1 PSNLLVAHVLSRRG
15 FAAPRGSPSGAQH
28 RITGET
34 TPVAVKLKLKRMGKI
49 RTPQYRV
56 IVADARNKRDG
67 RVIEEIGKYHPK
79 EHPSFIELN
88 SERVQYW
95 LSVGAQPSDAVRA
108 LLRKT
113 GDWQKFKGLPAPTP
127 LQVAE
132 ERDLEAEEAEFQA
145 VLKDLVLPGQEKK
158 TKKSDKKATKP
169 ADKAADKPAEKPA
182 DKPAEEA
189 EAKKSEGE
197 A

>member
-1 PSNLLVAHVLSRRG
+1 M
-15 FAAPRGSPSGAQH
+15 
-28 RITGET
+28 
-34 TPVAVKLKLKRMGKI
+34 AVKLKLKRMGKI

-67 RVIEEIGKYHPK
+67 RAIEEIGKYHPK

-95 LSVGAQPSDAVRA
+95 LSVGAQPSDAVKV

-113 GDWQKFKGLPAPTP
+113 GDWQKFKGLPAPAP

-132 ERDLEAEEAEFQA
+132 KQDSEAKEAEFQA
-145 VLKDLVLPGQEKK
+145 ALKELVLPGQEKTTK
-158 TKKSDKKATKP
+158 AKKSEKKAT
-169 ADKAADKPAEKPA
+169 KAADKPAEGAEAKKDDKKATEAA
-182 DKPAEEA
+182 DKPAEGAA

>member
-1 PSNLLVAHVLSRRG
+1 M
-15 FAAPRGSPSGAQH
+15 
-28 RITGET
+28 
-34 TPVAVKLKLKRMGKI
+34 AVKLKLKRMGKI

-67 RVIEEIGKYHPK
+67 KAIEEIGKYHPK
-79 EHPSFIELN
+79 EHPSFIEVN

-95 LSVGAQPSDAVRA
+95 LSVGAQPSDAVKV

-113 GDWQKFKGLPAPTP
+113 GDWQKFKGLAAPAP

-132 ERDLEAEEAEFQA
+132 EKDPEAQEAAFQA
-145 VLKDLVLPGQEKK
+145 ALKELVLPGQEKK
-158 TKKSDKKATKP
+158 AKKSEKKTDKDKAE
-169 ADKAADKPAEKPA
+169 KAADKPAENA
-182 DKPAEEA
+182 EA
-189 EAKKSEGE
+189 EKKSEGE

>member
-1 PSNLLVAHVLSRRG
+1 M
-15 FAAPRGSPSGAQH
+15 
-28 RITGET
+28 
-34 TPVAVKLKLKRMGKI
+34 AVKLKLKRMGKV

-67 RVIEEIGKYHPK
+67 RAIEEIGIYHPK

-95 LSVGAQPSDAVRA
+95 LSVGAQPSDAVKV

-113 GDWQKFKGLPAPTP
+113 GDWQKFKGLPAPAP

-132 ERDLEAEEAEFQA
+132 KKDPEAKEAEFQA
-145 VLKDLVLPGQEKK
+145 ALKELVLPGQEKA
-158 TKKSDKKATKP
+158 TKAKKNDKKATK
-169 ADKAADKPAEKPA
+169 AD

-189 EAKKSEGE
+189 ETKKKSEGE

>member
-1 PSNLLVAHVLSRRG
+1 M
-15 FAAPRGSPSGAQH
+15 
-28 RITGET
+28 
-34 TPVAVKLKLKRMGKI
+34 AVKLKLKRMGKI

-67 RVIEEIGKYHPK
+67 RAIEEIGKYHPK